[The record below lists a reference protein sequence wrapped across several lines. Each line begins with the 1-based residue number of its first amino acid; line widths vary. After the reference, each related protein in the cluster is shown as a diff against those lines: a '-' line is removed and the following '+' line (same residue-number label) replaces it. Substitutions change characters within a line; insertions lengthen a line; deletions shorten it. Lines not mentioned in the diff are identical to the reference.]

1 MPSRL
6 KQTSNQVLFCR
17 ILFPILFIL
26 FLSTLASLFIFK
38 NSLFEGH
45 DLGYFLYRLEGISD
59 GLADGEFPVRIHTSQ
74 IQGYGYPTGIMFG
87 DWFYYPAAYLHSRGL
102 SIVHS
107 YNLIIFCLNLLTVSV
122 SFYSFKKAFNSN
134 WCAVVGAVLWTFS
147 YYRIENITLR
157 ADVGEA
163 LAMSFYPALFLAL
176 FRVLN
181 RDRSIDGCQI
191 SSVFAPWQL
200 AGVAMAGIVISN
212 LPATVLM
219 IILVLVSLV
228 IYIPIFKAD
237 PGTVVLQGLKALA
250 LTFLLGAFYI
260 VPFLDYYLTE
270 SLAYS
275 VGGGVPGTPL
285 AMEFHSVRIRQLFS
299 FFQPMTGCSM
309 GYQAVDGWMPT
320 TTGIAMLVCPIA
332 STVLLFMPKFKSIR
346 KLILPLIVIAVFL
359 MIACTHYFPWNCN
372 VFLVNKILSFVS
384 KIQFPWRLLGPA
396 SFYLCLASIVL
407 FAKIQYLY
415 MPSRQLLSL
424 LIGVSICFLAFAEGM
439 YGINTFIKSQPVTT
453 FEIIKSVDA
462 GIYDAQFVPANTD
475 VGLMLQGASDYPSS
489 SESIELIDFNK
500 NGTKCIAN
508 VSVLNGG
515 TIDLPLLNYK
525 YYDVSCSNKNLS
537 VSIGSNSNNLIRLN
551 CKGTGSAVL
560 VIDFIEPV
568 IWRIAEIVS
577 FVSIVILTGYLL
589 YRRFCCEEKDSI
601 L

>member
-6 KQTSNQVLFCR
+6 KQTSNQVFFCR
-17 ILFPILFIL
+17 ILFALFFIL
-26 FLSTLASLFIFK
+26 ILSTLASLYIFK

-59 GLADGEFPVRIHTSQ
+59 GLADGKFPVRIHTSQ

-191 SSVFAPWQL
+191 SSIIAPWQL
-200 AGVAMAGIVISN
+200 AGIAMAGIVTSN

-219 IILVLVSLV
+219 IILVFVSLV
-228 IYIPIFKAD
+228 IYVPIFKAD
-237 PGTVVLQGLKALA
+237 LRTVVLQGLKALS
-250 LTFLLGAFYI
+250 LTILLGAFYI

-275 VGGGVPGTPL
+275 VGGGNPGTPV
-285 AMEFHSVRIRQLFS
+285 AMEFHSIRIRQLFS
-299 FFQPMTGCSM
+299 FFQPMTGWSM
-309 GYQAVDGWMPT
+309 GYQTVDFWMPT
-320 TTGIAMLVCPIA
+320 TTGIALLVCPIA
-332 STVLLFMPKFKSIR
+332 SIGLLFLPKFKSIR
-346 KLILPLIVIAVFL
+346 KLILPLIAIAAIL
-359 MIACTHYFPWNCN
+359 MFACTHWFPWNCN
-372 VFLVNKILSFVS
+372 VILVNKIFSLVS
-384 KIQFPWRLLGPA
+384 KIQFPWRLLGPT
-396 SFYLCLASIVL
+396 SFYLCLASLVL
-407 FAKIQYLY
+407 FAKVQYLFS
-415 MPSRQLLSL
+415 PGKQFLVS
-424 LIGVSICFLAFAEGM
+424 LIGVCICCLALVEGM
-439 YGINTFIKSQPVTT
+439 YGINTFINAQPATT
-453 FEIIKSVDA
+453 FEIIKTTDA

-500 NGTKCIAN
+500 NGTKCMAN
-508 VSVLNGG
+508 VSIKNGG
-515 TIDLPLLNYK
+515 SIDLPLLNYK
-525 YYDVSCSNKNLS
+525 YYDVSCSNNNLS
-537 VSIGSNSNNLIRLN
+537 ISIGSNNNNLIRLN

-560 VIDFIEPV
+560 IIDFIEPV
-568 IWRIAEIVS
+568 IWRMAEIISLISIVS
-577 FVSIVILTGYLL
+577 FIGFLL
-589 YRRFCCEEKDSI
+589 YRQFCYRE
-601 L
+601 

>member
-6 KQTSNQVLFCR
+6 KQTSNQVFFCR
-17 ILFPILFIL
+17 ILFALFFIL
-26 FLSTLASLFIFK
+26 ILSTLASLYIFK

-59 GLADGEFPVRIHTSQ
+59 GLTDGKFPVRIHTSQ

-200 AGVAMAGIVISN
+200 AGIAMAGIVTSN

-219 IILVLVSLV
+219 IILVFVSLV
-228 IYIPIFKAD
+228 IYVPIFKAD
-237 PGTVVLQGLKALA
+237 LRTVVLQGLKALA
-250 LTFLLGAFYI
+250 LTILLGAFYI

-275 VGGGVPGTPL
+275 VGGGNPGTPV

-299 FFQPMTGCSM
+299 FFQPMTGWSM
-309 GYQAVDGWMPT
+309 GYQTVDGWMPT
-320 TTGIAMLVCPIA
+320 TTGIAMLVCPLA
-332 STVLLFMPKFKSIR
+332 STVLLFLPKFKSIR
-346 KLILPLIVIAVFL
+346 KLVLPLIAIAVFL
-359 MIACTHYFPWNCN
+359 MIASTHCFPWNCK
-372 VFLVNKILSFVS
+372 VFLVSKILSFVS

-396 SFYLCLASIVL
+396 SFYFCLASIVL
-407 FAKIQYLY
+407 FAKIQYIF
-415 MPSRQLLSL
+415 MPSKQLLSS
-424 LIGVSICFLAFAEGM
+424 LIGVGICFLAFAEGM
-439 YGINTFIKSQPVTT
+439 YGINSFINSQPVTT

-475 VGLMLQGASDYPSS
+475 VGLLMQGASDYPSS
-489 SESIELIDFNK
+489 SNSIKLLTFNK
-500 NGTKCIAN
+500 NGTKFISH
-508 VSVLNGG
+508 VSVSKGG
-515 TIDLPLLNYK
+515 SIELPLLSYK
-525 YYDVSCSNKNLS
+525 YYEVSCSNNNLS
-537 VSIGSNSNNLIRLN
+537 MAIGSNNNNLIKLN
-551 CKGTGSAVL
+551 CKGTGSAEI

-568 IWRIAEIVS
+568 IWRIAEILS
-577 FVSIVILTGYLL
+577 FLSIVILTGYIL
-589 YRRFCCEEKDSI
+589 YRRFCCEE
-601 L
+601 